1 MGSEQSTRKKF
12 IYTFEEGSKEMKSLL
27 GGKGAGLAEMTRI
40 GLRTPPGFTITTEAC
55 NYYFKNNSLPPG
67 LWEETQNSVKYLE
80 SKTGRVFGGSPK
92 MMLVS
97 VRSGAPISMPGMLD
111 TILNLGMN
119 DRNVEQLAAES
130 NNPRF
135 AWDSYRRFI
144 QMFGRIVLGING
156 RKFDEVIE
164 SRKELLGI
172 RNDFELTEGNWREIV
187 REFKRI
193 IGEAGKELPEEPY
206 EQLRMAVIAVFDSW
220 KNERAVVYRK
230 INNIP
235 DSLGTAVSVV
245 AMVYGNLGTNSATG
259 VAFTRD
265 PNTGEKK
272 LYGEY
277 LINAQGEDVVAGI
290 RTPSSIDR
298 LKVEIPGAYEE
309 LVRSSKILEEHYKD
323 VQDIEFTIQDGTF
336 YLLQTRSAKRSAAA
350 AIRIALDMRREGM
363 ITDGEAVNLVQPEQ
377 LNQLLHP
384 QVDSKRAGTPIAR
397 GLAASP
403 GAGAGKIVLDPD
415 EAVKMNEH
423 GEKVVLVRNETLADD
438 VHGIAVSEA
447 VLTAKGGMTS
457 HAAVVAR
464 AMGKPAIV
472 GSEDIKI
479 DAGKRTV
486 NFGVEMMWE
495 HQEVTVDGTTGL
507 VFKGV
512 APLTIPELGNDFQEF
527 MNLCRKVKKLG
538 VLANANTP
546 DEAILARKNG
556 AEGIGLART
565 ERMFLGADRIPI
577 MREMIMS
584 DNREERVALLEKLL
598 PLQYNDFV
606 EFFRTMD
613 GFPVIIR
620 LLDPPLHEFLPK
632 KEELMVEVSEMK
644 YKIREADGKK
654 KERLKKKLR
663 EREEIL
669 RKVNSLSEF
678 NPMIGFRGIRV
689 GIVYPEIYEMQTR
702 AIIRAA
708 LKVKE
713 EGKTVIPEIMIPLT
727 IELKE
732 LRLVHE
738 RLKKAIEEELGG
750 RELKYKFGTMI
761 ETPRGALTAGQIAEV
776 AEFFSFGTNDL
787 TQMTF
792 GFSRD
797 DVEATFLPKYLEY
810 GIFKVNPFESLDQEG
825 VGKLMKICFEEGV
838 KKRPDIEIGICGEH
852 GGDPESIKFCHRIGL
867 KYVSAS
873 PYRVP
878 IAILA
883 AAQANSGSRGGE

>member
-1 MGSEQSTRKKF
+1 MPVDSKY
-12 IYTFEEGSKEMKSLL
+12 IYSFEEGSKEMKNLL

-40 GLRTPPGFTITTEAC
+40 GLRTPPGFTITTEVC
-55 NYYFKNNSLPPG
+55 NFYFKNGKLPSG
-67 LWEETQNSVKYLE
+67 LWEDVQNSVKILE
-80 SKTGRVFGGSPK
+80 KETGRVFGGGPK
-92 MMLVS
+92 IMLVS
-97 VRSGAPISMPGMLD
+97 VRSGAPVSMPGMLD
-111 TILNLGMN
+111 TVLNLGMN
-119 DRNVEQLAAES
+119 DRNVEQFATETG
-130 NNPRF
+130 NPRF

-144 QMFGRIVLGING
+144 QMFGRIVLGLNG
-156 RKFDEVIE
+156 KEFDEVIE
-164 SRKELLGI
+164 TKKKEMSYG
-172 RNDFELTEGNWREIV
+172 NDFDLGEKNWKEIV
-187 REFKRI
+187 AKFKEI
-193 IGEAGKELPEEPY
+193 IRAAGKELPNEPY
-206 EQLRMAVIAVFDSW
+206 RQLELAVNAVFDSW

-245 AMVYGNLGTNSATG
+245 AMVYGNLGRNSATG

-290 RTPSSIDR
+290 RTPSGMDN
-298 LKVEIPGAYEE
+298 LKVEIPDAYEE
-309 LVRSSKILEEHYKD
+309 LRRSAAILEEHYKD

-336 YLLQTRSAKRSAAA
+336 YLLQTRSAKRSAVA
-350 AIRIALDMRREGM
+350 AIKIALDLRKEGKV
-363 ITDGEAVNLVQPEQ
+363 TDGEAVNLVQPEQ

-384 QVDSKRAGTPIAR
+384 QVDSRKAGSPIAK

-403 GAGAGKIVLDPD
+403 GAGAGKIVLDPE
-415 EAVKMNEH
+415 EAVKLNEM

-447 VLTAKGGMTS
+447 VLTARGGMTS

-472 GSEDIKI
+472 GSEDLKI
-479 DAGKRTV
+479 DLDKRSV
-486 NFGVEMMWE
+486 NFKQELMWE
-495 HQEVTVDGTTGL
+495 HQEVTVDGTSGL
-507 VFKGV
+507 VFKGTV
-512 APLTIPELGNDFQEF
+512 PLTIPEMGGDFQEF
-527 MNLCRKVKKLG
+527 IDLCRRVKKLG

-546 DEAILARKNG
+546 EEAILARKNG

-565 ERMFLGADRIPI
+565 ERMFLGAERIPI

-584 DNREERVALLEKLL
+584 DTLEERKSLLEKLL

-632 KEELMVEVSEMK
+632 KEELMVDIVETRHKRKSQAK
-644 YKIREADGKK
+644 D
-654 KERLKKKLR
+654 KKLK
-663 EREEIL
+663 EDEEVL
-669 RKVNSLSEF
+669 RKVNSLAEF

-689 GIVYPEIYEMQTR
+689 GVVYPEIYEMQVR
-702 AIIRAA
+702 AILRAA

-727 IELKE
+727 IEAKE
-732 LRLVHE
+732 LKLVRDRLQ
-738 RLKKAIEEELGG
+738 KAIDEELKGKD
-750 RELKYKFGTMI
+750 LKYKFGTMI
-761 ETPRGALTAGQIAEV
+761 ETPRGALTAGEIAEV

-797 DVEATFLPKYLEY
+797 DVEATFLPKYLEQ
-810 GIFKVNPFESLDQEG
+810 GIFKVNPFESLDKNG
-825 VGKLMKICFEEGV
+825 VGELMKICFERGV
-838 KKRPDIEIGICGEH
+838 KARPDIEVGICGEH
-852 GGDPESIKFCHRIGL
+852 GGDPDSVKFCHRIGL

-883 AAQANSGSRGGE
+883 AAQANTESKEVN

>member
-1 MGSEQSTRKKF
+1 MPTEPKY
-12 IYTFEEGSKEMKSLL
+12 IYSFEEGSKDMKNLL

-40 GLRTPPGFTITTEAC
+40 GLKTPPGFTITTEVC
-55 NYYFKNNSLPPG
+55 NYYFKNSKLPQG
-67 LWEETQNSVKYLE
+67 LWESVVQSMKALE
-80 SKTGRVFGGSPK
+80 KKTGRVFGGAPK
-92 MMLVS
+92 ILLVS
-97 VRSGAPISMPGMLD
+97 VRSGAPVSMPGMLD
-111 TILNLGMN
+111 TVLNLGMN
-119 DRNVEQLAAES
+119 DQNVEQFSRES

-135 AWDSYRRFI
+135 AWDLYRRFI
-144 QMFGRIVLGING
+144 QMFGRIVLGLNG
-156 RKFDEVIE
+156 RMFDDVVEKKKDV
-164 SRKELLGI
+164 LNI
-172 RNDFELTEGNWREIV
+172 RNDFELGESDWKEIV
-187 REFKRI
+187 GEFKNI
-193 IGEAGKELPEEPY
+193 IRTSGKELPSDPY
-206 EQLRMAVIAVFDSW
+206 RQLELAINAVFDSW

-245 AMVYGNLGTNSATG
+245 AMVYGNIGLNSATG

-265 PNTGEKK
+265 PNTGERK

-290 RTPSSIDR
+290 RTPSGVDK
-298 LKVEIPGAYEE
+298 LKDEIPHAYAE
-309 LVRSSKILEEHYKD
+309 LKRSAEILEGHYKD
-323 VQDIEFTIQDGTF
+323 VQDIEFTIQDGDF

-350 AIRIALDMRREGM
+350 AVKIALDMRKEGKLS
-363 ITDGEAVNLVQPEQ
+363 DGEAVNMVQPEQ

-384 QVDSKRAGTPIAR
+384 QVDSKRAGSPIAK

-403 GAGAGKIVLDPD
+403 GAGTGKIALDPE
-415 EAVKMNEH
+415 EAVRMNEK

-447 VLTAKGGMTS
+447 VLTARGGMTS

-472 GSEDIKI
+472 GSEDLKI
-479 DAGKRTV
+479 DLNKRSV
-486 NFGVEMMWE
+486 NFKQELMWE
-495 HQEVTVDGTTGL
+495 HQEVTVDGTAGL
-507 VFKGV
+507 VFKGTV
-512 APLTIPELGNDFQEF
+512 PLTIPEMGSEFQEF
-527 MNLCRKVKKLG
+527 INMCRRVKRLG

-546 DEAILARKNG
+546 EEAILARKNG

-565 ERMFLGADRIPI
+565 ERMFLGAERIPI

-584 DNREERVALLEKLL
+584 DALEERKALLEKLL
-598 PLQYNDFV
+598 PLQFTDFV

-632 KEELMVEVSEMK
+632 KEELMVDLVE
-644 YKIREADGKK
+644 IRHKRK
-654 KERLKKKLR
+654 TKETERRLK
-663 EREEIL
+663 EEEEIL

-689 GIVYPEIYEMQTR
+689 GVVYPEIYEMQVR
-702 AIIRAA
+702 AILRAA

-727 IELKE
+727 IDVKELK
-732 LRLVHE
+732 LVRDRLQKV
-738 RLKKAIEEELGG
+738 IEEEISGKD
-750 RELKYKFGTMI
+750 LKYKFGTMI
-761 ETPRGALTAGQIAEV
+761 ETPRGALTAGEIAEV

-810 GIFKVNPFESLDQEG
+810 GIFKVNPFESLDDSG
-825 VGKLMKICFEEGV
+825 VGELMKICFERGV
-838 KKRPDIEIGICGEH
+838 KTRPDIEVGICGEH
-852 GGDPESIKFCHRIGL
+852 GGDPDSVKFCHRIGL

-883 AAQANSGSRGGE
+883 AAQANSKGRGEN

>member
-1 MGSEQSTRKKF
+1 MGSEQSTQKKF
-12 IYTFEEGSKEMKSLL
+12 IYTFEEGSKEMKNLL

-55 NYYFKNNSLPPG
+55 IYYFQNGRLPDG
-67 LWEETQNSVKYLE
+67 LWDGIVESMKYLE
-80 SKTGRVFGGSPK
+80 SKTGRTFGGGPK
-92 MMLVS
+92 ILLVS
-97 VRSGAPISMPGMLD
+97 VRSGAPVSMPGMLD
-111 TILNLGMN
+111 TVLNLGLN
-119 DRNVEQLAAES
+119 EGNVEILARETG
-130 NNPRF
+130 NLRF
-135 AWDSYRRFI
+135 SWDSYRRFV
-144 QMFGRIVLGING
+144 QMFGKIVLGING
-156 RKFDEVIE
+156 KKFDDIMDNVKKK
-164 SRKELLGI
+164 RGI
-172 RNDFELTEGNWREIV
+172 RNDYELNVEELKEIV
-187 REFKRI
+187 SRYKSI
-193 IGEAGKELPEEPY
+193 IENEGKKLPDDPFM
-206 EQLRMAVIAVFDSW
+206 QLSLAVNAIFDSW

-235 DSLGTAVSVV
+235 DSMGTAVSVV
-245 AMVYGNLGTNSATG
+245 TMVYGNTGQNSATG

-277 LINAQGEDVVAGI
+277 LVNAQGEDVVAGI
-290 RTPSSIDR
+290 RTPSPVEK
-298 LKVEIPGAYEE
+298 LKVEIPAAYDE
-309 LVRSSKILEEHYKD
+309 LVKSAEILETHYKD
-323 VQDIEFTIQDGTF
+323 VQDIEFTIQDGVF
-336 YLLQTRSAKRSAAA
+336 YLLQTRSAKRSAMAA
-350 AIRIALDMRREGM
+350 VKIAADMVEEGK
-363 ITDGEAVNLVQPEQ
+363 ITAEEAVNMVEPEQ

-384 QVDSKRAGTPIAR
+384 QVDIAKAGNSIAK

-403 GAGAGKIVLDPD
+403 GAGSGKIVLDP
-415 EAVKMNEH
+415 ERAVQLNH
-423 GEKVVLVRNETLADD
+423 RGEKVVLVRNETLADD

-447 VLTAKGGMTS
+447 VLTARGGMTS

-472 GSEDIKI
+472 GSEDVKI
-479 DAGKRTV
+479 DLEKKLVSFRGQQ
-486 NFGVEMMWE
+486 M
-495 HQEVTVDGTTGL
+495 QELDEITVDGTTGL
-507 VFKGV
+507 AFKGKV
-512 APLTIPELGNDFQEF
+512 PLIIPELGENFSRF
-527 MNLCRKVKKLG
+527 MQLCKRVKKLG

-546 DEAILARKNG
+546 EEAILARKNG

-577 MREMIMS
+577 MRDMIMS
-584 DNREERVALLEKLL
+584 SSPEERSSLLNKLL

-632 KEELMVEVSEMK
+632 KEELMVEITELK
-644 YKIREADGKK
+644 YKIRDAEDSK
-654 KERLKKKLR
+654 KKKLR
-663 EREEIL
+663 EKMKEREEIL
-669 RKVNSLSEF
+669 KKVNLLSEF

-689 GIVYPEIYEMQTR
+689 GMVYPEIYEMQTR

-713 EGKTVIPEIMIPLT
+713 EGRTVIPEIMIPLT
-727 IELKE
+727 VEKKE
-732 LRLVHE
+732 LELVHE
-738 RLKKAIEEELGG
+738 RLLKAINDELKG

-761 ETPRGALTAGQIAEV
+761 ETPRGAIMAGEIAEV

-787 TQMTF
+787 TQMTY

-797 DVEATFLPKYLEY
+797 DVEATFLPRYLEL
-810 GIFKVNPFESLDQEG
+810 GIFRKNPFESLDTAG
-825 VGKLMKICFEEGV
+825 VGELMRICKEKGM
-838 KKRPDIEIGICGEH
+838 KTRPDIEIGICGEH
-852 GGDPESIKFCHRIGL
+852 GGDPDSVKFCHRIGL

-883 AAQANSGSRGGE
+883 AAQANSGREVK

>member
-1 MGSEQSTRKKF
+1 MSTDPKY

-40 GLRTPPGFTITTEAC
+40 GLKTPPGFTITTEAC
-55 NYYFKNNSLPPG
+55 NYYFKNNKLPPG
-67 LWEETQNSVKYLE
+67 LWEEIVKSMNVLE
-80 SKTGRVFGGSPK
+80 SKTGRVFGGAPK
-92 MMLVS
+92 ILLVS
-97 VRSGAPISMPGMLD
+97 VRSGAPVSMPGMMD
-111 TILNLGMN
+111 TVLNLGLN
-119 DRNVEQLAAES
+119 DQNVEVLAKES

-135 AWDSYRRFI
+135 ALDSYRRFV
-144 QMFGRIVLGING
+144 QMFGKIVLDLKGG
-156 RKFDEVIE
+156 KFDEVIE
-164 SRKELLGI
+164 SRKNKLNI
-172 RNDFELTEGNWREIV
+172 SNDFELSEKDWREIV
-187 REFKRI
+187 GEFKRI
-193 IGEAGKELPEEPY
+193 IKSAGKELPSDPY
-206 EQLRMAVIAVFDSW
+206 KQLELAVNAVFDSW

-230 INNIP
+230 INKIP

-245 AMVYGNLGTNSATG
+245 TMVYGNLGSNSATG

-265 PNTGEKK
+265 PNTGERK

-290 RTPSSIDR
+290 RTPSGIDR
-298 LKVEIPGAYEE
+298 LKEEIPTAHAE
-309 LVRSSKILEEHYKD
+309 LNRSAEILESHYKD

-336 YLLQTRSAKRSAAA
+336 YLLQTRAAKRSAAA
-350 AIRIALDMRREGM
+350 AIKIALDLRREGKL
-363 ITDGEAVNLVQPEQ
+363 TDEETVNMVQPEQ

-384 QVDSKRAGTPIAR
+384 QVDIKRAGSPIAK

-403 GAGAGKIVLDPD
+403 GAGAGKIVLDPED
-415 EAVKMNEH
+415 AVKMNEK

-447 VLTAKGGMTS
+447 VLTARGGMTS

-472 GSEDIKI
+472 GSEDLKI
-479 DAGKRTV
+479 DLAKKSV
-486 NFGVEMMWE
+486 NFKQELMWE

-507 VFKGV
+507 VFKGTV
-512 APLTIPELGNDFQEF
+512 PVTIPELGTDFREF
-527 MNLCRKVKKLG
+527 MDICRKVKKLG

-584 DNREERVALLEKLL
+584 DSIEERIALLNKLL

-632 KEELMVEVSEMK
+632 KEDLMVDIAELKHKRKSE
-644 YKIREADGKK
+644 E
-654 KERLKKKLR
+654 KERKLKEEEEVLR
-663 EREEIL
+663 R
-669 RKVNSLSEF
+669 VNSLSEF

-727 IELKE
+727 IEVKE
-732 LRLVHE
+732 LKLVHE
-738 RLKKAIEEELGG
+738 RLQKVIDEELKGKD
-750 RELKYKFGTMI
+750 LKYKFGTMI
-761 ETPRGALTAGQIAEV
+761 ETPRGALTAGEIAED

-810 GIFKVNPFESLDQEG
+810 GIFNVNPFESLDKSG
-825 VGKLMKICFEEGV
+825 VGELMKICYERGV
-838 KKRPDIEIGICGEH
+838 KARPDIEVGICGEH
-852 GGDPESIKFCHRIGL
+852 GGDPESVKFCHKIGL

-883 AAQANSGSRGGE
+883 AAQANIQSKEVD

>member
-1 MGSEQSTRKKF
+1 MPVDSKY
-12 IYTFEEGSKEMKSLL
+12 IYSFEEGSKEMKNLL

-40 GLRTPPGFTITTEAC
+40 GLRTPPGFTITTEVC
-55 NYYFKNNSLPPG
+55 NFYFKNGKLPSG
-67 LWEETQNSVKYLE
+67 LWEDVQNSVKILE
-80 SKTGRVFGGSPK
+80 KETGRVFGGGPK
-92 MMLVS
+92 IMLVS
-97 VRSGAPISMPGMLD
+97 VRSGAPVSMPGMLD
-111 TILNLGMN
+111 TVLNLGMN
-119 DRNVEQLAAES
+119 DRNVEQFATETG
-130 NNPRF
+130 NPRF

-144 QMFGRIVLGING
+144 QMFGRIVLGLNG
-156 RKFDEVIE
+156 KEFDEVIE
-164 SRKELLGI
+164 TKKKEMSYG
-172 RNDFELTEGNWREIV
+172 NDFDLGEKNWKEIV
-187 REFKRI
+187 AKFKEI
-193 IGEAGKELPEEPY
+193 IRAAGKELPNEPY
-206 EQLRMAVIAVFDSW
+206 RQLELAVNAVFDSW

-245 AMVYGNLGTNSATG
+245 AMVYGNLGRNSATG

-290 RTPSSIDR
+290 RTPSGMDN
-298 LKVEIPGAYEE
+298 LKVEIPDAYEE
-309 LVRSSKILEEHYKD
+309 LRRSAAILEEHYKD

-350 AIRIALDMRREGM
+350 AIKIALDLRKEGKV
-363 ITDGEAVNLVQPEQ
+363 TDGEAVNLVQPEQ

-384 QVDSKRAGTPIAR
+384 QVDSRKAGSPIAK

-403 GAGAGKIVLDPD
+403 GAGAGKIVLDPE
-415 EAVKMNEH
+415 EAVKLNEM

-447 VLTAKGGMTS
+447 VLTARGGMTS

-472 GSEDIKI
+472 GSEDLKI
-479 DAGKRTV
+479 DLDKRSV
-486 NFGVEMMWE
+486 NFKQELMWE
-495 HQEVTVDGTTGL
+495 HQEVTVDGTSGL
-507 VFKGV
+507 VFKGTV
-512 APLTIPELGNDFQEF
+512 PLTIPEMGGDFQEF
-527 MNLCRKVKKLG
+527 IDLCRRVKKLG

-546 DEAILARKNG
+546 EEAILARKNG

-565 ERMFLGADRIPI
+565 ERMFLGAERIPI

-584 DNREERVALLEKLL
+584 DTLEERKSLLEKLL
-598 PLQYNDFV
+598 PLQYSDFV

-620 LLDPPLHEFLPK
+620 LLDPPLHEFLPRR
-632 KEELMVEVSEMK
+632 EELMVDIVETRHKRKSQAK
-644 YKIREADGKK
+644 D
-654 KERLKKKLR
+654 KKLK
-663 EREEIL
+663 EDEEVL
-669 RKVNSLSEF
+669 RKVNSLAEF

-689 GIVYPEIYEMQTR
+689 GVVYPEIYEMQVR
-702 AIIRAA
+702 AILRAA

-727 IELKE
+727 IEAKE
-732 LRLVHE
+732 LKLVRE
-738 RLKKAIEEELGG
+738 RLQKAIDEELKGK
-750 RELKYKFGTMI
+750 ELKYKFGTMI
-761 ETPRGALTAGQIAEV
+761 ETPRGALMAGEIAEV

-797 DVEATFLPKYLEY
+797 DVEATFLPKYLEQ
-810 GIFKVNPFESLDQEG
+810 GIFKVNPFESLDKNG
-825 VGKLMKICFEEGV
+825 VGELMKICFERGV
-838 KKRPDIEIGICGEH
+838 KARPDIEIGICGEH
-852 GGDPESIKFCHRIGL
+852 GGDPDSVKFCHRIGL

-883 AAQANSGSRGGE
+883 AAQANTESKEVN

>member
-1 MGSEQSTRKKF
+1 MPTVPKY
-12 IYTFEEGSKEMKSLL
+12 IYSFEEGSKEMKNLL

-40 GLRTPPGFTITTEAC
+40 GLNTPPGFTITTEAC
-55 NYYFKNNSLPPG
+55 NYYFKNNRLPDG
-67 LWEETQNSVKYLE
+67 LWDGIVSAVKTLE
-80 SKTGRVFGGSPK
+80 KKTGRVFGGEPK
-92 MMLVS
+92 ILLVS
-97 VRSGAPISMPGMLD
+97 VRSGAPVSMPGMLD
-111 TILNLGMN
+111 TVLNLGMN
-119 DRNVEQLAAES
+119 DQNVEQFARETK
-130 NNPRF
+130 NPRF

-144 QMFGRIVLGING
+144 QMFSRIVLGLNG
-156 RKFDEVIE
+156 KKFDEVID
-164 SRKELLGI
+164 RKKEKLGI
-172 RNDFELTEGNWREIV
+172 KNDFEIGEKDWRDV
-187 REFKRI
+187 VQEFKQLI
-193 IGEAGKELPEEPY
+193 KAAGKELPSDPY
-206 EQLRMAVIAVFDSW
+206 KQLALAVNAVFDSW

-230 INNIP
+230 LNNIP

-245 AMVYGNLGTNSATG
+245 TMVYGNLGPNSATG
-259 VAFTRD
+259 VAFTRN
-265 PNTGEKK
+265 PNTGEKV

-290 RTPSSIDR
+290 RTPSPVEK
-298 LKVEIPGAYEE
+298 LKTEIPKAYEE
-309 LVRSSKILEEHYKD
+309 LKRSAEILESHYKD
-323 VQDIEFTIQDGTF
+323 VQDIEFTIQEGTF

-350 AIRIALDMRREGM
+350 AVKIALDLRKEGKL
-363 ITDGEAVNLVQPEQ
+363 TDEETVNMVQPEQ

-384 QVDSKRAGTPIAR
+384 QVDSKRAGSPIAK
-397 GLAASP
+397 GLPASP
-403 GAGAGKIVLDPD
+403 GAGSGKIALDPE
-415 EAVKMNEH
+415 EAVKMNEK
-423 GEKVVLVRNETLADD
+423 GEKVILVRNETLADD

-447 VLTAKGGMTS
+447 VLTARGGMTS

-472 GSEDIKI
+472 GSEDLKI
-479 DAGKRTV
+479 DLDKRSV
-486 NFGVEMMWE
+486 NFRQEIMWE
-495 HQEVTVDGTTGL
+495 HQEVTVDGTSGL
-507 VFKGV
+507 VFKGNV
-512 APLTIPELGNDFQEF
+512 PLTIPELGGDFQEF
-527 MNLCRKVKKLG
+527 MNICRKVKKLG

-546 DEAILARKNG
+546 EEAILARKNG

-565 ERMFLGADRIPI
+565 ERMFLGAERIPI

-584 DNREERVALLEKLL
+584 DTLDERKKLLDKLL

-632 KEELMVEVSEMK
+632 KEELMVELAELRHEGKSKEVEKKMK
-644 YKIREADGKK
+644 E
-654 KERLKKKLR
+654 E
-663 EREEIL
+663 EEIL

-689 GIVYPEIYEMQTR
+689 GIVYPEIYEMQVR

-727 IELKE
+727 IDVRELK
-732 LRLVHE
+732 LVHE
-738 RLKKAIEEELGG
+738 RLKRVIDEELDGKQ
-750 RELKYKFGTMI
+750 LKYKFGTMI
-761 ETPRGALTAGQIAEV
+761 ETPRGALTAGEIAEV

-810 GIFKVNPFESLDQEG
+810 GIFKVNPFESLDKNG
-825 VGKLMKICFEEGV
+825 VGELMKICFERGV
-838 KKRPDIEIGICGEH
+838 KTRPDIEVGICGEH
-852 GGDPESIKFCHRIGL
+852 GGDPDSVKFCHKIGL

-883 AAQANSGSRGGE
+883 AAQANTQGKGEN

>member
-1 MGSEQSTRKKF
+1 MVTNSK
-12 IYTFEEGSKEMKSLL
+12 YVYNFEEGDKNMKLLL

-55 NYYFKNNSLPPG
+55 NYYFKNNKLPPG
-67 LWEETQNSVKYLE
+67 LWDTIVQSVKALE
-80 SKTGRVFGGSPK
+80 AKTGRVFGGLPK
-92 MMLVS
+92 ILLVS
-97 VRSGAPISMPGMLD
+97 VRSGAPVSMPGMLD
-111 TILNLGMN
+111 TVLNLGMN
-119 DRNVEQLAAES
+119 DKNVELFSKES

-144 QMFGRIVLGING
+144 QMFARIVLGLKGN
-156 RKFDEVIE
+156 KFDEVID
-164 SRKELLGI
+164 KKKKGLNLT
-172 RNDFELTEGNWREIV
+172 NDFELSEKDWKEIV
-187 REFKRI
+187 QEFKQI
-193 IGEAGKELPEEPY
+193 IRLAGKEIPNDPY
-206 EQLRMAVIAVFDSW
+206 RQLELAINAVFDSW
-220 KNERAVVYRK
+220 KNDRAVVYRRINK
-230 INNIP
+230 IS
-235 DSLGTAVSVV
+235 DTMGTAVSVV
-245 AMVYGNLGTNSATG
+245 TMVYGNLGTNSATG

-290 RTPSSIDR
+290 RTPSAVEK
-298 LKVEIPGAYEE
+298 LNTEIPNAYTE
-309 LVRSSKILEEHYKD
+309 LKRSADILEEHYKD

-336 YLLQTRSAKRSAAA
+336 YVLQTRSAKRSAAA
-350 AIRIALDMRREGM
+350 AVKIALDLRREGRL
-363 ITDGEAVNLVQPEQ
+363 TDGEAVNLVQPEQ

-384 QVDSKRAGTPIAR
+384 QVDSKRAGSPIAK

-415 EAVKMNEH
+415 EAVKMKEK

-447 VLTAKGGMTS
+447 VLTARGGMTS

-472 GSEDIKI
+472 GSEDLKI
-479 DAGKRTV
+479 DLDKRGV
-486 NFGVEMMWE
+486 NFKHDFMWE

-507 VFKGV
+507 VFKGNV
-512 APLTIPELGNDFQEF
+512 PLTIPELGSEFQEF
-527 MNLCRKVKKLG
+527 IEMCKKVKRLG

-546 DEAILARKNG
+546 EEAILARKNG

-565 ERMFLGADRIPI
+565 ERMFLGAERIPI

-584 DNREERVALLEKLL
+584 DTLEERKSLLEKLL

-632 KEELMVEVSEMK
+632 KEELMVDIVETRHKRKSQAK
-644 YKIREADGKK
+644 D
-654 KERLKKKLR
+654 KKLK
-663 EREEIL
+663 EDEEVL
-669 RKVNSLSEF
+669 RKVNSLAEF

-689 GIVYPEIYEMQTR
+689 GVVYPEIYEMQVR
-702 AIIRAA
+702 AILRAA

-727 IELKE
+727 IEAKE
-732 LRLVHE
+732 LKLVRDRLQE
-738 RLKKAIEEELGG
+738 AIDEELKGK
-750 RELKYKFGTMI
+750 ELKYKFGTMI
-761 ETPRGALTAGQIAEV
+761 ETPRGALTAGEIAEF

-797 DVEATFLPKYLEY
+797 DVEATFLPKYLEQ
-810 GIFKVNPFESLDQEG
+810 GIFKVNPFESLDKNG
-825 VGKLMKICFEEGV
+825 VGELMKICFEQGV
-838 KKRPDIEIGICGEH
+838 KARPDIEVGICGEH
-852 GGDPESIKFCHRIGL
+852 GGDPDSVKFCHRIGL

-883 AAQANSGSRGGE
+883 AAQANTESKEVN

>member
-1 MGSEQSTRKKF
+1 MPTEPKY
-12 IYTFEEGSKEMKSLL
+12 IYSFEEGSKDMKNLL

-40 GLRTPPGFTITTEAC
+40 GLKTPPGFTITTEVC
-55 NYYFKNNSLPPG
+55 NYYFKNSKLPQG
-67 LWEETQNSVKYLE
+67 LWESVVQSMKALE
-80 SKTGRVFGGSPK
+80 KKTGRVFGGTPK
-92 MMLVS
+92 ILLVS
-97 VRSGAPISMPGMLD
+97 VRSGAPVSMPGMLD
-111 TILNLGMN
+111 TVLNLGMN
-119 DRNVEQLAAES
+119 DQNVEQFSRES

-135 AWDSYRRFI
+135 AWDLYRRFI
-144 QMFGRIVLGING
+144 QMFGRIVLGLNG
-156 RKFDEVIE
+156 RMFDDVVEKKKDV
-164 SRKELLGI
+164 LNI
-172 RNDFELTEGNWREIV
+172 RNDFELGESDWKEIV
-187 REFKRI
+187 GEFKNI
-193 IGEAGKELPEEPY
+193 IRTSGKELPSDPY
-206 EQLRMAVIAVFDSW
+206 RQLELAINAVFDSW

-245 AMVYGNLGTNSATG
+245 AMVYGNIGLNSATG

-265 PNTGEKK
+265 PNTGERK

-290 RTPSSIDR
+290 RTPSGVDK
-298 LKVEIPGAYEE
+298 LKDEIPHAYAE
-309 LVRSSKILEEHYKD
+309 LKRSAEILEDHYKD
-323 VQDIEFTIQDGTF
+323 VQDIEFTIQDGDF

-350 AIRIALDMRREGM
+350 AVKIALDMRKEGKLS
-363 ITDGEAVNLVQPEQ
+363 DGEAVNMVQPEQ

-384 QVDSKRAGTPIAR
+384 QVDSKRAGSPIAK

-403 GAGAGKIVLDPD
+403 GAGTGKIALDPE
-415 EAVKMNEH
+415 EAVRMNEK

-447 VLTAKGGMTS
+447 VLTARGGMTS

-472 GSEDIKI
+472 GSEDLKI
-479 DAGKRTV
+479 DLNKRSV
-486 NFGVEMMWE
+486 NFKQELMWE
-495 HQEVTVDGTTGL
+495 HQEVTVDGTAGL
-507 VFKGV
+507 VFKGTV
-512 APLTIPELGNDFQEF
+512 PLTIPEMGSEFQEF
-527 MNLCRKVKKLG
+527 INMCRRVKRLG

-546 DEAILARKNG
+546 EEAILARKNG

-565 ERMFLGADRIPI
+565 ERMFLGAERIPI

-584 DNREERVALLEKLL
+584 DALEERKALLEKLL
-598 PLQYNDFV
+598 PLQFTDFV

-632 KEELMVEVSEMK
+632 KEELMVDLVEIRHKRKTKETEM
-644 YKIREADGKK
+644 
-654 KERLKKKLR
+654 RLK
-663 EREEIL
+663 EEEEIL

-689 GIVYPEIYEMQTR
+689 GVVYPEIYEMQVR
-702 AIIRAA
+702 AILRAA

-727 IELKE
+727 IDVKELK
-732 LRLVHE
+732 LVRDRLQKV
-738 RLKKAIEEELGG
+738 IEEEISGKD
-750 RELKYKFGTMI
+750 LKYKFGTMI
-761 ETPRGALTAGQIAEV
+761 ETPRGALTAGEIAEV

-810 GIFKVNPFESLDQEG
+810 GIFKVNPFESLDDSG
-825 VGKLMKICFEEGV
+825 VGELMKICFERGV
-838 KKRPDIEIGICGEH
+838 KTRPDIEVGICGEH
-852 GGDPESIKFCHRIGL
+852 GGDPDSVKFCHRIGL

-883 AAQANSGSRGGE
+883 AAQANSKGRGEN

>member
-1 MGSEQSTRKKF
+1 MPVDSKY
-12 IYTFEEGSKEMKSLL
+12 IYSFEEGSKEMKNLL

-40 GLRTPPGFTITTEAC
+40 GLRTPPGFTITTEVC
-55 NYYFKNNSLPPG
+55 NFYFKNGKLPSG
-67 LWEETQNSVKYLE
+67 LWEDVQNSVKILE
-80 SKTGRVFGGSPK
+80 KKTGRVFGGEPK
-92 MMLVS
+92 IMLVS
-97 VRSGAPISMPGMLD
+97 VRSGAPVSMPGMLD
-111 TILNLGMN
+111 TVLNLGMN
-119 DRNVEQLAAES
+119 DRNVEQFATETG
-130 NNPRF
+130 NPRF

-144 QMFGRIVLGING
+144 QMFGRIVLGLNG
-156 RKFDEVIE
+156 KEFDEVIE
-164 SRKELLGI
+164 TKKKEMSYG
-172 RNDFELTEGNWREIV
+172 NDFDLGEKNWKEIV
-187 REFKRI
+187 AKFKEI
-193 IGEAGKELPEEPY
+193 IRAAGKELPNEPY
-206 EQLRMAVIAVFDSW
+206 RQLELAVNAVFDSW

-245 AMVYGNLGTNSATG
+245 AMVYGNLGRNSATG

-290 RTPSSIDR
+290 RTPSGMDN
-298 LKVEIPGAYEE
+298 LKVEIPDAYEE
-309 LVRSSKILEEHYKD
+309 LRRSAAILEEHYND

-350 AIRIALDMRREGM
+350 AIKIALDLRKEGKV
-363 ITDGEAVNLVQPEQ
+363 TDGEAVNLVQPEQ

-384 QVDSKRAGTPIAR
+384 QVDSRKAGSPIAK

-403 GAGAGKIVLDPD
+403 GAGAGKIVLDPE
-415 EAVKMNEH
+415 EAVKLNEM

-447 VLTAKGGMTS
+447 VLTARGGMTS

-472 GSEDIKI
+472 GSEDLKI
-479 DAGKRTV
+479 DLDKRSV
-486 NFGVEMMWE
+486 NFKQELMWE
-495 HQEVTVDGTTGL
+495 HQEVTVDGTSGL
-507 VFKGV
+507 VFKGTV
-512 APLTIPELGNDFQEF
+512 PLTIPEMGEDFQEF
-527 MNLCRKVKKLG
+527 IDLCRRVKKLG

-546 DEAILARKNG
+546 EEAILARKNG

-565 ERMFLGADRIPI
+565 ERMFLGAERIPI

-584 DNREERVALLEKLL
+584 DTLEERKSLLEKLL

-632 KEELMVEVSEMK
+632 KEELMVDIVETRHKRKSQAK
-644 YKIREADGKK
+644 D
-654 KERLKKKLR
+654 KKLK
-663 EREEIL
+663 EDEEVL
-669 RKVNSLSEF
+669 RKVNSLAEF

-689 GIVYPEIYEMQTR
+689 GVVYPEIYEMQVR
-702 AIIRAA
+702 AILRAA

-727 IELKE
+727 IEAKE
-732 LRLVHE
+732 LKLVRDRLQ
-738 RLKKAIEEELGG
+738 KAIDEELKGKD
-750 RELKYKFGTMI
+750 LKYKFGTMI
-761 ETPRGALTAGQIAEV
+761 ETPRGALTAGEIAEV

-797 DVEATFLPKYLEY
+797 DVEATFLPKYLEQ
-810 GIFKVNPFESLDQEG
+810 GIFKVNPFESLDKNG
-825 VGKLMKICFEEGV
+825 VGELMKICFERGV
-838 KKRPDIEIGICGEH
+838 KARPDIEVGICGEH
-852 GGDPESIKFCHRIGL
+852 GGDPDSVKFCHRIGL

-883 AAQANSGSRGGE
+883 AAQANTESKEVN